1 MLFAPQTISDANCKP
16 AISADLPDEAVTDLT
31 YPSQK
36 ACVFACAGGSKG
48 AAKAAYLA
56 LTTAPNPDKSFDE
69 GICRE

>member
-36 ACVFACAGGSKG
+36 ACIFACAGDQKG
-48 AAKAAYLA
+48 GQGGLFGFDNGAK
-56 LTTAPNPDKSFDE
+56 S
-69 GICRE
+69 R